1 VINYK
6 IIQKPAFDVVGKV
19 KKFPSAEGKGP
30 AQFWADFSSSKES
43 AVLQAFS
50 RGFAGPFTGG
60 YMLGVAHDVFKEDFK
75 YAIAVEK
82 TSEAVPEGF
91 EVIHI
96 AESAWAIF
104 EVIGHMPH
112 AIFQVALRIYTEWLP
127 STGYKST
134 GRMELEVYFNRANYC
149 QIWVPLVMKK
159 DHSGISVVKLS
170 AAPCL
175 FQGAVH
181 GNWIAGSSSEPV
193 SGSFKLT
200 IDADSSVLGSFKG
213 DFTGIIEG
221 RVDNE
226 GQLVATATTA
236 NVDIAQMVLK
246 VTGQLTISGNALN
259 ITGLFESDKLR
270 RYFSGTG
277 NVFSMEYRFP
287 KRGKKKI

>member
-1 VINYK
+1 
-6 IIQKPAFDVVGKV
+6 
-19 KKFPSAEGKGP
+19 
-30 AQFWADFSSSKES
+30 
-43 AVLQAFS
+43 
-50 RGFAGPFTGG
+50 
-60 YMLGVAHDVFKEDFK
+60 
-75 YAIAVEK
+75 
-82 TSEAVPEGF
+82 
-91 EVIHI
+91 
-96 AESAWAIF
+96 
-104 EVIGHMPH
+104 MPH